1 MLEKLNF
8 YINLEKITEFKRQNN
23 VSLST
28 QNQRPNLTLEQR
40 WFLGVHKNIFV
51 LMLNAWEIVILI
63 LTLKR

>member
-28 QNQRPNLTLEQR
+28 QNQRRNLTLEQR
-40 WFLGVHKNIFV
+40 
-51 LMLNAWEIVILI
+51 
-63 LTLKR
+63 

>member
-28 QNQRPNLTLEQR
+28 QNQRRNLTLEQR